1 MNASALTKMQA
12 NNLKAVSGKKAYQLS
27 AKEREGTNTCRKSS
41 LQSVGPCRRPGTQH
55 ASTQGFVA
63 EHGSPALPP
72 FQQTDIWM
80 MEGQWFSDPLM

>member
-12 NNLKAVSGKKAYQLS
+12 NNLKVVSGKAAYRLG

-55 ASTQGFVA
+55 ASVQGFIA
-63 EHGSPALPP
+63 ERGSPAPPP
-72 FQQTDIWM
+72 FQQTDI
-80 MEGQWFSDPLM
+80 